1 MFLEPDMKAI
11 RNLLDKIWK
20 TLTKLLKIVFKLI
33 GNNLESKV
41 TLMILIF
48 FRSII
53 YSKTTYLDVLNSQHN
68 GCMRQGWNKLSDYL
82 QHNQHPI
89 NHLNTKNGSQ
99 DLISSW

>member
-41 TLMILIF
+41 TLMILKF
-48 FRSII
+48 FRSTN
-53 YSKTTYLDVLNSQHN
+53 YSKTTYPDLLNSLHN
-68 GCMRQGWNKLSDYL
+68 GCMYQGWNKLLDYL
-82 QHNQHPI
+82 QPNQHPI
-89 NHLNTKNGSQ
+89 NQLNTKNGSQ